1 MIFRRSQ
8 VLLVFAFIVVLVVVG
23 AAGYRWI
30 EGWSWADAL
39 YMTVITT
46 TAVGFHEVHPLSNA
60 GREWTTLLIVG
71 GLTALGMWFALVTAA
86 MVRMDLG
93 NNYAKRKTM
102 KRLQRIRN
110 HMIVCGG
117 GRMGLQ
123 IVHELDQAGQEF
135 VVIERDEEAAETLRR
150 ASPQVLILPD
160 DATKDRALRAAG
172 VDRAKGLVTCLSD
185 DADNLYV
192 CLTAHHLN
200 PDLTVIARAEGK
212 PAIDKMYRAGASHVV
227 SPNVTGAVWVASVLV
242 RPSVA
247 SILDVTAP
255 GRHVSR
261 RIDHATVGAG
271 SAVAGKTLAEARIP
285 DATGLVVIAIRKDG
299 RKNDDVDF
307 NPDASAELHAGDDVI
322 VLGDDDQIGKLRAYL
337 A

>member
-8 VLLVFAFIVVLVVVG
+8 VVIVLLFIVALNAVG

-30 EGWSWADAL
+30 EGWSWDDAL

-60 GREWTTLLIVG
+60 GRSWTTIVLLG
-71 GLTALGMWFALVTAA
+71 GLIGLGMWFALVTAA

-93 NNYAKRKTM
+93 NNYMIRKTM
-102 KRLQRIRN
+102 KRLKRTRD
-110 HMIVCGG
+110 HVIVCGG
-117 GRMGLQ
+117 GKMGLQ
-123 IVHELDQAGQEF
+123 IVHELDQAGQDF
-135 VVIERDEEAAETLRR
+135 VVVERDEEAVEALRR
-150 ASPQVLILPD
+150 ASPEVLILLD
-160 DATKDRALRAAG
+160 DATNDRALATAG
-172 VDRAKGLVTCLSD
+172 VERAKGLVTCLSD

-192 CLTAHHLN
+192 CLTARHLN
-200 PDLTVIARAEGK
+200 PDLTVIARAEGT
-212 PAIDKMYRAGASHVV
+212 PAIDKMYRAGATHVV

-261 RIDHATVGAG
+261 RIDHATVGSNSG
-271 SAVAGKTLAEARIP
+271 LAGKTLAEARIP
-285 DATGLVVIAIRKDG
+285 DETGLVLIAIRKDG
-299 RKNDDVDF
+299 RKHDEVDF
-307 NPDASAELHAGDDVI
+307 NPDAATELGAGDDVI

-337 A
+337 S

>member
-8 VLLVFAFIVVLVVVG
+8 VFFVLAFIVVLVVVG

-30 EGWSWADAL
+30 EGWSWDDAI

-46 TAVGFHEVHPLSNA
+46 TAVGFHEVRPLSNA
-60 GREWTTLLIVG
+60 GREWTTFLLVG

-102 KRLQRIRN
+102 KRLRRIRN
-110 HMIVCGG
+110 HVIVCGG

-123 IVHELDQAGQEF
+123 IAHELDDSGQVS
-135 VVIERDEEAAETLRR
+135 VVIERDEEAAEALRR

-160 DATKDRALRAAG
+160 DATKDRALHAAG
-172 VDRAKGLVTCLSD
+172 IGHAKGLVTCLSD

-192 CLTAHHLN
+192 CLTARHLN

-247 SILDVTAP
+247 SILDVTAM
-255 GRHVSR
+255 GRHMSR
-261 RIDHATVGAG
+261 RIGYATVGAT

-285 DATGLVVIAIRKDG
+285 NATGLVAIAIRKDG
-299 RKNDDVDF
+299 RGDDDIDF
-307 NPDASAELHAGDDVI
+307 NPAASTELHAGDDVI
-322 VLGDDDQIGKLRAYL
+322 VLGDDDRIQKLRTYL
-337 A
+337 S

>member
-8 VLLVFAFIVVLVVVG
+8 VILVLAFIVVLNVAG

-30 EGWSWADAL
+30 EGWSWDDAL

-46 TAVGFHEVHPLSNA
+46 TAVGFHEVHPLTSA
-60 GREWTTLLIVG
+60 GRTWTTLVLGG
-71 GLTALGMWFALVTAA
+71 GLIGLGMWFALVTAA

-93 NNYAKRKTM
+93 NNEKRKTM
-102 KRLQRIRN
+102 KRIKRMRD
-110 HMIVCGG
+110 HVIVCGA

-123 IVHELDQAGQEF
+123 IVHELKHAGQDF
-135 VVIERDEEAAETLRR
+135 VVVERDEEAAESLRK

-160 DATKDRALRAAG
+160 DATKDRALSEAG
-172 VDRAKGLVTCLSD
+172 VERAKGLVSCLSE

-192 CLTAHHLN
+192 CLTAQHLN
-200 PDLTVIARAEGK
+200 PDLTVIVRAEGK
-212 PAIDKMYRAGASHVV
+212 PAIDKMYRAGATHVV
-227 SPNVTGAVWVASVLV
+227 SPNVTGAIWVASVLV

-247 SILDVTAP
+247 ALLSVTAP
-255 GRHVSR
+255 GRNVSR
-261 RIDHATVGAG
+261 RIDHATVGAN
-271 SAVAGKTLAEARIP
+271 SALAGKTLADARIP

-299 RKNDDVDF
+299 RAHDEVDF
-307 NPDASAELHAGDDVI
+307 NPDAATELGAGDDVI
-322 VLGDDDQIGKLRAYL
+322 VLGDGEQVGKLRAYL

>member
-8 VLLVFAFIVVLVVVG
+8 VLLVFAFIVVLVAVG

-60 GREWTTLLIVG
+60 GREWTTFLIVG

-110 HMIVCGG
+110 HAIVCGG

-172 VDRAKGLVTCLSD
+172 VERAKGLVTCLSE

-192 CLTAHHLN
+192 CLSAHHLN

-261 RIDHATVGAG
+261 RIGHATVGAS

-285 DATGLVVIAIRKDG
+285 DVTGLVVIAIRKDG
-299 RKNDDVDF
+299 RKDDDVDF